1 MGQAAIEKTLIK
13 MWQYENGGSDY
24 KLRDLKPGRA
34 YRLLNFILSN
44 TFIWPING

>member
-13 MWQYENGGSDY
+13 MWKYENEGSDY

-34 YRLLNFILSN
+34 YGLLNFILSI
-44 TFIWPING
+44 TFILPING